1 MTYIE
6 FRVTYLCIFSKMR
19 QDENSV
25 QERCNIL
32 PKPFG
37 LMLAKPGKYPDN
49 EVWLVCF
56 LGQYC
61 PLLGLWPA
69 AQQLKVQWSPQAEAG
84 LYSEPPWC
92 FPFYS
97 VDPKYFFSLSFQKAS
112 PMAKALSRFCGSYP
126 LQHSYSF
133 DIIASEDARVAWEA
147 HGIFAGYCHCSMQW
161 NPLVC
166 SKLSGSFLHSHEQ
179 TSLITLFPDCKA
191 RWWALLYCRL
201 ACF

>member
-56 LGQYC
+56 PGQYC

-147 HGIFAGYCHCSMQW
+147 HGYFCRILPLQHAVKPTGLFQAQW
-161 NPLVC
+161 
-166 SKLSGSFLHSHEQ
+166 Q
-179 TSLITLFPDCKA
+179 FPA
-191 RWWALLYCRL
+191 QP
-201 ACF
+201 